1 MHCTKSRGVYGQN
14 DAGEEKQ
21 FAYEYQRV
29 VRESGLRIYVARE
42 LHEVKNTDL
51 STLPA
56 FLDRL
61 ATAASDSIMPHF
73 RTGHSVENKGG
84 KLFDPVTVADRGAE
98 KAMRALINTEFPDH
112 GIDGEEFGTE
122 RADAE
127 FVWVLDPI
135 DGTRA
140 FITGLPV
147 WGTLIGLTQRGKP
160 ILGMMA
166 QPFTG
171 ERFAGDG
178 HRAWYTGPT
187 GKVEMKTRP
196 CAEIGQASLF
206 TTTPTMFKGAE
217 RDAYDR
223 VETSVRLPRY
233 GCDCY
238 AYCMVAAGHADLVI
252 EAGLHSYDI
261 VALIPII
268 EGAGGRVTNWDG
280 GSAAK
285 GGRVVASGD
294 PRLHDLVLAKLSG

>member
-1 MHCTKSRGVYGQN
+1 
-14 DAGEEKQ
+14 
-21 FAYEYQRV
+21 
-29 VRESGLRIYVARE
+29 
-42 LHEVKNTDL
+42 VKNIDL
-51 STLPA
+51 LALSA

-73 RTGHSVENKGG
+73 RTAASVEDKGG
-84 KLFDPVTVADRGAE
+84 KRFDPVTIADRAAE
-98 KAMRALINTEFPDH
+98 QAMRQLINSEYPDH

-147 WGTLIGLTQRGKP
+147 WGTLIGLTRGGKP
-160 ILGMMA
+160 ILGMMS

-171 ERFAGDG
+171 ERFGGDG
-178 HRAWYTGPT
+178 NRAWYTGP
-187 GKVEMKTRP
+187 GGNAAMKTRP
-196 CAEIGQASLF
+196 CPKLADASLF
-206 TTTPTMFKGAE
+206 TTTPALFAGTE
-217 RDAYDR
+217 RAAYDR
-223 VETSVRLPRY
+223 VESTVRLPRY

-238 AYCMVAAGHADLVI
+238 AYCMVAAGHADVVI
-252 EAGLHSYDI
+252 ETGLHSYDI

-268 EGAGGRVTNWDG
+268 EGAGGRVTNWEG

-285 GGRVVASGD
+285 GGRVAATGD
-294 PRLHDLVLAKLSG
+294 PRLHDLVLAKLAN